1 LATTTS
7 LLNPSLLA
15 QLFLGAEIIIHP
27 EQLLNLTTLVDQL
40 EVVIVDIQA
49 GKEEGDVERTQ
60 LRDVPFSTIHLG
72 FTLLEILK
80 E

>member
-1 LATTTS
+1 
-7 LLNPSLLA
+7 
-15 QLFLGAEIIIHP
+15 
-27 EQLLNLTTLVDQL
+27 LNLTTLVDQL